1 MMCPYET
8 EEMKTYRRESDIE
21 TKVETELMWH
31 KQRKPRVAGGHQRV
45 EETRR
50 DSP

>member
-8 EEMKTYRRESDIE
+8 EEMKTLRESGIE
-21 TKVETELMWH
+21 TKVETKLNWH
-31 KQRKPRVAGGHQRV
+31 KQRKPGIAGSHQMV

-50 DSP
+50 DFP